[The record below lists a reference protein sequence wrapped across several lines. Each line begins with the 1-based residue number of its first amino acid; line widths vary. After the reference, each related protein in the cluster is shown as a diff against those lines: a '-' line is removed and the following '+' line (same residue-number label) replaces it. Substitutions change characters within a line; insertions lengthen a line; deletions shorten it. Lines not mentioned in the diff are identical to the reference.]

1 MSSEIRRLAA
11 RIGATEKKV
20 AALSRP
26 QLARSSVE
34 GGAIVV
40 NDDTGT
46 PRLNIGVQA
55 DGTHTIKHVA
65 GPKPPAPSAPIVT
78 PDLSTLLV
86 AWDGGFTGE
95 RPEDWDRVD
104 VHVSQ
109 DEDFTPSTGTLRG
122 SILSQDGGDL
132 TLRVTGGTWH
142 VRLVAVSKAEVHSAP
157 SSPVT
162 VMVEGITDRVK
173 ADIEASEG
181 RLSEAQQKALEEL
194 AELDRKLAGVGEKAE
209 EATLS
214 ARNAHNVAVEAQSV
228 ADDALAKY
236 GPLDQRTI
244 DAQKAAKDAQAKAE
258 QAYSTAEGVSESV
271 GKAQAD
277 AEHAQQEALAAKAS
291 AANAQQKA
299 DMAQAEADQAQS
311 VADDVMK
318 MYGPLDER
326 TIDAQARAD
335 QAKTEAEHAHLEA
348 LASKSLADAA
358 KKRADDAY
366 ALAQSKLS
374 AEEVEK
380 RILQSANGKNQITV
394 STSPPGSSKG
404 IAGDL
409 WRRVDSNG
417 HVFAEWTHDGKSW
430 KPALIRSD
438 MITNLDVH
446 KLTVSGSARVEE
458 AVIEKLWVD
467 GLSART
473 VTTSRLTVSPGN
485 IYRDPNLLDGE
496 LWGSR
501 YQPGGGRYDGP
512 SIVVEAGNRQRG
524 TYDLS
529 ILPSGWS
536 TTDRTRV
543 RGGSSYRVGAW
554 VRTSA
559 PATGNGVCMY
569 VRQYGEDG
577 SQLSPMLTRPG
588 GNVSQGVWTWIE
600 SDITVRDD
608 TVFIAVGCF
617 LNSGYP
623 GSAKF
628 SDLSVVPKVGATLI
642 EDGAVTAQKITASEE
657 LTAKVA
663 QFLTI
668 RAGQI
673 EADAIDGMTITGAT
687 FQTGVSNP
695 RVVIDKD
702 GIRAFDT
709 RGAQTLDVASK
720 SGDVSM
726 IGDLATGQPG
736 TKRTIINNRLWT
748 NVPYLD
754 WLGETVYSDG
764 AGIRIGR
771 DAGLGES
778 ADITYAEIPTPSN
791 VVTDDDEEDEET
803 GEDVVRVRPALVVR
817 GPGDTIDDQA
827 TLTFWVSGSGTIRV
841 KEGESFTIR
850 PQSSRG
856 EYIRLERSGG
866 ITLRSLGG
874 AQARISYTGTMRL
887 QGAVNGR
894 KAAEMVMQTGITLRS
909 QGRNSVFLTTGSGK
923 AYITVGYGDDQTN
936 LYEATQHR
944 FVNGDIYYLSAP
956 TSSYNANLYLGTSG
970 RISKGSASSRRYKVD
985 IRDYNVPEELLDVPF
1000 RTWVD
1005 KTEAEEKGTTEGLPR
1020 LPGLIAEEVAEVD
1033 PTFVIYDQEGRPDA
1047 LHGDRIGMAALTLLR
1062 RQRDRI
1068 TDLEN
1073 RLVALEKET
1082 N

>member
-20 AALSRP
+20 AALSRS

-65 GPKPPAPSAPIVT
+65 GPKPPAPSDPVVT

-86 AWDGGFTGE
+86 AWDGTFTGP

-109 DEDFTPSTGTLRG
+109 DENFTPSTVTLRG
-122 SILSQDGGDL
+122 SVMSQDGGDL
-132 TLRVTGGTWH
+132 TLRVTGGTWC
-142 VRLVAVSKAEVHSAP
+142 VRLVAVSKAEVHSDP
-157 SSPVT
+157 SNPVT
-162 VMVEGITDRVK
+162 VTVEGITDRVK

-194 AELDRKLAGVGEKAE
+194 AELERKLAGVGEKAE
-209 EATLS
+209 EATLR
-214 ARNAHNVAVEAQSV
+214 ARSAHNVAVTAQSA

-236 GPLDQRTI
+236 GPLDQRTV

-258 QAYSTAEGVSESV
+258 EAYSTAAGMGESV

-299 DMAQAEADQAQS
+299 DLAQAAAKQAQS
-311 VADDVMK
+311 AADDTYAL
-318 MYGPLDER
+318 YGPLDQR
-326 TIDAQARAD
+326 TIDAQAKAD
-335 QAKTEAEHAHLEA
+335 QAKTEAERAHLEA

-366 ALAQSKLS
+366 ALAKSKLS

-394 STSPPGSSKG
+394 STSAPGSSKG

-430 KPALIRSD
+430 KSSLIRSD

-446 KLTVSGSARVEE
+446 KLTVSGSARVAE

-467 GLSART
+467 GLVGKSATFQQMT
-473 VTTSRLTVSPGN
+473 VASGNLVPNGDFSQGLEHWKEHSNWEHVTVDDLPG
-485 IYRDPNLLDGE
+485 Y
-496 LWGSR
+496 SHA
-501 YQPGGGRYDGP
+501 
-512 SIVVEAGNRQRG
+512 VK
-524 TYDLS
+524 
-529 ILPSGWS
+529 
-536 TTDRTRV
+536 
-543 RGGSSYRVGAW
+543 
-554 VRTSA
+554 
-559 PATGNGVCMY
+559 ATGSVSNAYTGPRFPMDSSRRYRFEVWMKASKPGSKFY
-569 VRQYGEDG
+569 FEIRNQDGAHVARNQEVIEGPFTTGGAHPIANTLVPTAWAKAVIEFDVADG
-577 SQLSPMLTRPG
+577 ST
-588 GNVSQGVWTWIE
+588 
-600 SDITVRDD
+600 
-608 TVFIAVGCF
+608 
-617 LNSGYP
+617 SGYISTLYFNHVN
-623 GSAKF
+623 GSTRDADVYMTGIKLYPV
-628 SDLSVVPKVGATLI
+628 DGVVQLV
-642 EDGAVTAQKITASEE
+642 DGQVTAPKITASQE

-687 FQTGVSNP
+687 FQTGKSNP
-695 RVVIDKD
+695 RVVMDRA

-709 RGAQTLDVASK
+709 RGTQTLDVSSHTGDVKLMGVLESGLPGARRVVINDALWVNKSYLRK
-720 SGDVSM
+720 SGDLGYSDAAGIRLGYDADPTM
-726 IGDLATGQPG
+726 HGDISFAE
-736 TKRTIINNRLWT
+736 IIT
-748 NVPYLD
+748 TDEVESED
-754 WLGETVYSDG
+754 GETV
-764 AGIRIGR
+764 
-771 DAGLGES
+771 EVV
-778 ADITYAEIPTPSN
+778 EKVTPSLTIEGPGLSAKEKASIDMYQTGSLILKHAGTLTLRPT
-791 VVTDDDEEDEET
+791 VAT
-803 GEDVVRVRPALVVR
+803 GER
-817 GPGDTIDDQA
+817 
-827 TLTFWVSGSGTIRV
+827 LTMHRSGSMTL
-841 KEGESFTIR
+841 K
-850 PQSSRG
+850 SRG
-856 EYIRLERSGG
+856 DAELYLRHSGYARLRSGEG
-866 ITLRSLGG
+866 
-874 AQARISYTGTMRL
+874 ARIDLLNGVTLQSKGKNSVYMRTGT
-887 QGAVNGR
+887 GN
-894 KAAEMVMQTGITLRS
+894 
-909 QGRNSVFLTTGSGK
+909 
-923 AYITVGYGDDQTN
+923 AYITVGYESNERN
-936 LYEATQHR
+936 LYSAVEHR
-944 FVNGDIYYLSAP
+944 FLGGPIFYFNSGTV
-956 TSSYNANLYLGTSG
+956 SYNANMFLGASG
-970 RISKGSASSRRYKVD
+970 QVWKGSASSRRYKVD
-985 IRDYNVPEELLDVPF
+985 IQDYDVPDSLLDVPF

-1047 LHGDRIGMAALTLLR
+1047 LHGDRIGMATLTLLR

-1068 TDLEN
+1068 SDLEA
-1073 RLVALEKET
+1073 RITHLEKET